1 MLQIIC
7 KYIHNHTR
15 YTMYMYV
22 CVYAGSFLAQIVLCS
37 QKLLT
42 ALRRQQ
48 IRLIMVDSTD
58 TTDWEDSRFLNPRKD
73 FTNGIV
79 LILYRLFLACAIT
92 LDFFLLTLHGMSQP
106 CSTSLFAAVLTASA
120 LLQCGWYALRKRQ
133 IPESLLKS
141 LLSNTKSNCI
151 GPQQPSK
158 H

>member
-1 MLQIIC
+1 MCIRRKFPRADSFMLTKITDSSE
-7 KYIHNHTR
+7 K
-15 YTMYMYV
+15 
-22 CVYAGSFLAQIVLCS
+22 
-37 QKLLT
+37 T
-42 ALRRQQ
+42 AEPADM
-48 IRLIMVDSTD
+48 IDSTD
-58 TTDWEDSRFLNPRKD
+58 ATDWEDSRFLNPRKD
-73 FTNGIV
+73 FTNGVV
-79 LILYRLFLACAIT
+79 LILYRLFLVCAIT
-92 LDFFLLTLHGMSQP
+92 LDFFLFTLHGMSQP